1 MSKTI
6 LTPGILIKKRVFKI
20 KKGNAVRTGASPG
33 ITRSVES
40 KVKVSILIWNSNN
53 IEKKIF
59 SMILVSI
66 FKLKLK
72 STYFLNLSFHEYFW
86 IRSWNQKWTE
96 FINHTKKFLN
106 NSTEN

>member
-40 KVKVSILIWNSNN
+40 KVKVSILI
-53 IEKKIF
+53 
-59 SMILVSI
+59 
-66 FKLKLK
+66 
-72 STYFLNLSFHEYFW
+72 
-86 IRSWNQKWTE
+86 
-96 FINHTKKFLN
+96 
-106 NSTEN
+106 